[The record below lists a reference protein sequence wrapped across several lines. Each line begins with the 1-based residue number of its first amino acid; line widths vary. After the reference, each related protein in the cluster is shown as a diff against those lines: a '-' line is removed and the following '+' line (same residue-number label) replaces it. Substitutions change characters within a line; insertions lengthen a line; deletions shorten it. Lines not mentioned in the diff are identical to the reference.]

1 MITKGISALP
11 PGVAGLKVGSLKAN
25 SEASKGT
32 PRPVPQAGDIPPRP
46 LKHEADKAAPAVSG
60 AKQPK
65 PKQHKGGKSKPQED
79 AYIHRISSRL
89 DKATLEMIMKRAN
102 DEDRTPS
109 TIIRKALEAWA
120 ESERRKEKR
129 GGATVSNDEN

>member
-1 MITKGISALP
+1 MITKGISTLP

-32 PRPVPQAGDIPPRP
+32 PRPVPQPGDIPQRP
-46 LKHEADKAAPAVSG
+46 LKYEAEKAAPSVSG

-65 PKQHKGGKSKPQED
+65 PKQPKGGKAKPQED

-89 DKATLEMIMKRAN
+89 DQATLDMIMKRAN

-129 GGATVSNDEN
+129 GAGTVSTAEN